1 MSPAP
6 AQCDEWGVPQEVRLT
21 PPELVD
27 ELVTALRDAGTPARK
42 RGRVVVVGDEPEA
55 ESERSLEL
63 LFFLRTWA
71 LAHPDLS
78 FEIRERD

>member
-1 MSPAP
+1 
-6 AQCDEWGVPQEVRLT
+6 
-21 PPELVD
+21 
-27 ELVTALRDAGTPARK
+27 
-42 RGRVVVVGDEPEA
+42 VVVGDEPDA

-71 LAHPDLS
+71 LAHPDLA

>member
-1 MSPAP
+1 MSIAP

-27 ELVTALRDAGTPARK
+27 ELVAALRDAGTPARK
-42 RGRVVVVGDEPEA
+42 WGRVVVVEDEPDV

-71 LAHPDLS
+71 LAHPDLA

>member
-21 PPELVD
+21 SPELVD
-27 ELVTALRDAGTPARK
+27 ELVAALRDAGTPVRK
-42 RGRVVVVGDEPEA
+42 RGRVVVVGDEPDA

-71 LAHPDLS
+71 LAHPDLA